1 MRFLIQLIFHLKTYN
16 HTNFFKYTFCEFQ
29 EVNNFE
35 ITGKNFFK
43 SKSNSLYYF
52 TKNGVYRKSNHWG
65 RVGSCRW
72 RLTSNSSYKN
82 QQSVTAFARWKEFYH
97 LNENEKLF
105 YIEVN
110 FETEK
115 VKIKVSYTDK
125 TLFLFSLSNALKKE
139 KQIKDLFKEVKWAK
153 YYGQT
158 PEELKYKIIM
168 KLINSNLSLQQIK
181 VNLKSDFKVSTN

>member
-125 TLFLFSLSNALKKE
+125 TLFLFSLSNVLKKE

>member
-1 MRFLIQLIFHLKTYN
+1 MVAFFNSLIFHLKTYN
-16 HTNFFKYTFCEFQ
+16 QTNFFKYTFCEFQ

-35 ITGKNFFK
+35 IADKNFFK

-82 QQSVTAFARWKEFYH
+82 KQSITAFARWKEFYH

-115 VKIKVSYTDK
+115 VKIKLSYTNE

-153 YYGQT
+153 YYVQT
-158 PEELKYKIIM
+158 PEELRYKIIM
-168 KLINSNLSLQQIK
+168 KLINSNLSLQQIRINIK
-181 VNLKSDFKVSTN
+181 LGL

>member
-1 MRFLIQLIFHLKTYN
+1 MKTYN
-16 HTNFFKYTFCEFQ
+16 QTNFFKYTFCEFQ

-35 ITGKNFFK
+35 ITDKNFFK